1 MRIEP
6 RLVVGVV
13 ATLLALGA
21 VGVTR
26 GEEGAGAPPPGA
38 GTTAPAVHKSMLA
51 VLPFEAAPEITAR
64 YQKEVVFL
72 EDALVRAFVATNKFD
87 VLERSKIDAVIQE
100 HQFATSSFGDPANA
114 ANMGKLSGA
123 QYLVVGNVHELGV
136 SVAREEIPY
145 VHEWKCTESA
155 SLRIELRVV
164 QSKLGRIVAAYTGD
178 GKESAPFKQAGPC
191 GTSADRVLGRAV
203 GRIAE
208 VLVGKVLD
216 AIYPLRVVQVGG
228 DLVTLNRGEGS
239 NFEVGSTF
247 DCFSTGEAIV
257 DPDTGD
263 VLGTDETPVGQVTV
277 TQIMAKL
284 SKARPAPGVTIPAN
298 AICRLVRREPAVKA
312 APPVKRPT
320 VNW

>member
-1 MRIEP
+1 MRTSRATRSVFI
-6 RLVVGVV
+6 LV
-13 ATLLALGA
+13 LLAVA
-21 VGVTR
+21 GVAR
-26 GEEGAGAPPPGA
+26 AEEGTAAPRKA
-38 GTTAPAVHKSMLA
+38 TLA
-51 VLPFEAAPEITAR
+51 VLPFDAAPDVAAR
-64 YQKEVVFL
+64 RSKEVEFL

-87 VLERSKIDAVIQE
+87 VLERSKVDAVIQE

-164 QSKLGRIVAAYTGD
+164 QSKLGRIVAAHTGD
-178 GKESAPFKQAGPC
+178 DKESAPFRQSGPC
-191 GTSADRVLGRAV
+191 GASADRVLGKAV

-216 AIYPLRVVQVGG
+216 AIYPLRVVQVAS
-228 DLVTLNRGEGS
+228 DLVTLNRGEGG
-239 NFEVGSTF
+239 NFQVGSTF
-247 DCFSTGEAIV
+247 DCFTTGESIV

-263 VLGTDETPVGQVTV
+263 VIGNDETPVGQVTI
-277 TQIMAKL
+277 TQIMPKL
-284 SKARPAPGVTIPAN
+284 SKAQPALGATVPAN
-298 AICRLVRREPAVKA
+298 AVCRLARREPAPKA
-312 APPVKRPT
+312 APPVKRPK